1 MCAIVGKLRKN
12 RPIER
17 PLLEAMRDTM
27 THRGPDD
34 AGLWF
39 NAEGTVGLGHRRLS
53 IIDLSSAG
61 HQPMTNEDE
70 SIWLVFNGEIYNFQA
85 LRQEL
90 LQAGHV
96 FRSNTD
102 TEVIIHAY
110 EEWGVDSIKRLRGM
124 FAYALWDIKRQRLVL
139 ARDRLGIKPLY
150 YALRDGNLSFA
161 SELKAIRIDPDVRC
175 ELDESAIYDFFTYR
189 YIPTPKTI
197 YRDVSKLPP
206 AHFAVMEDN
215 KLTLTCYWEPVFN
228 NRSDISEAD
237 AVELLQHKLK
247 EATELHMIAD
257 VPVGV
262 MLSGGLDSSTLLALA
277 ADTTAQPLHT
287 FSIGF
292 DVARHSETLFARIVA
307 ERYGSQHH
315 ELTVT
320 KAMADSLEHKIVQL
334 YDEPYADSSAIPT
347 FLVSELAVKNVKV
360 ALSGE
365 GGDEIFGGYGWYSL
379 WWRMRAVDRIPIA
392 LRRLAALPMSVA
404 PLGFKGKWTLQAAAL
419 DPISR
424 YGKFISAFSRQDKRH
439 LLGPEFYKRFEG
451 YDDYWFFRKYWRED
465 LDPYSRMQYLDLKT
479 YLNDDILTKVDR
491 ASMAVSLEARVPLL
505 DHELIE
511 AVLSLPVEIR
521 NKDGKQKHLFRKA
534 IKDYLPAEILNR
546 GKQGFSIPLYEW
558 LKDPHVK
565 ELEPLFDNN
574 FISRKLIQS
583 GKMTGSDL
591 WPFIVMGKWLQRYA

>member
-1 MCAIVGKLRKN
+1 MCAIVGKLSKGKR
-12 RPIER
+12 IDR

-53 IIDLSSAG
+53 IIDLSAAG

-85 LRQEL
+85 LKQEL

-110 EEWGVDSIKRLRGM
+110 EQWGLASIQRLRGM
-124 FAYALWDIKRQRLVL
+124 FAYALWDSKHQRLVL
-139 ARDRLGIKPLY
+139 ARDRVGIKPLF
-150 YALRDGNLSFA
+150 YAFRDGDLSFA

-175 ELDESAIYDFFTYR
+175 EIDESAIYDFFTYR

-197 YRDVSKLPP
+197 YSGVSKLPP
-206 AHFAVMEDN
+206 AHFAVLEDG

-228 NRSDISEAD
+228 NRSDISEDD
-237 AVELLQHKLK
+237 AVVLLQHKLK

-277 ADTTAQPLHT
+277 SDTTAQPLHT

-292 DVARHSETLFARIVA
+292 DVARHSETHFARMVA

-320 KAMADSLEHKIVQL
+320 KAMADSLEHKVVQL

-347 FLVSELAVKNVKV
+347 FLVSELAVNNVKV

-365 GGDEIFGGYGWYSL
+365 GGDEIFGGYGWYAL
-379 WWRMRAVDRIPIA
+379 WWRMRAVDRIPLP
-392 LRRLAALPMSVA
+392 LRRLAALPMA
-404 PLGFKGKWTLQAAAL
+404 FTPTGFKGKWTLQAAAL

-439 LLGPEFYKRFEG
+439 LLAPEFYNRFDG

-465 LDPYSRMQYLDLKT
+465 LDPFSRMQYLDLKT

-511 AVLSLPVEIR
+511 AVFSLPIGLR
-521 NKDGKQKHLFRKA
+521 NKDGRQKYLFRKA
-534 IKDYLPAEILNR
+534 IKEYLPPEILNR
-546 GKQGFSIPLYEW
+546 GKKGFSVPLYEW
-558 LKDPHVK
+558 LKEPNARD
-565 ELEPLFDNN
+565 LEPVFDNN
-574 FISRKLIQS
+574 FISRNLIRS
-583 GKMTGSDL
+583 GKIAGSDL
-591 WPFIVMGKWLQRYA
+591 WPFIVMGKWLRSHT